1 MNKNLAKE
9 IEQSQLRTDLPSF
22 STGDTIRV
30 FVRII
35 ENKKERL
42 QAFEGVVLQVRGGGI
57 SETFTV
63 RKVTGGIGIERNFAI
78 HSPSIHHIEVIK
90 RGKVRRNKIYYLRT
104 RSGKSARIKEKL

>member
-9 IEQSQLRTDLPSF
+9 IEKSQLRSDIPNFNS
-22 STGDTIRV
+22 GDTIRV

-42 QAFEGVVLQVRGGGI
+42 QAFEGVVIQCRGGGI
-57 SETFTV
+57 SETFTI
-63 RKVTGGIGIERNFAI
+63 RKVTGGIGVERNFSI
-78 HSPSIHHIEVIK
+78 HSPTIHHIEVIK
-90 RGKVRRNKIYYLRT
+90 RGKVRRNKIYYLRE